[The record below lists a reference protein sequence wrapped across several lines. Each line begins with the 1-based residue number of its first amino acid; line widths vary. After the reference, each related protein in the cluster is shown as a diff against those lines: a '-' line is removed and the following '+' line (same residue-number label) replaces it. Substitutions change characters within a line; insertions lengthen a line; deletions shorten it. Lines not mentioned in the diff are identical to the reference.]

1 MSEHYAES
9 ENPRFFAPNGSRY
22 ATERFFRDFRRDY
35 LTSLTPFFIFLY
47 FCTCRLH
54 LVEFIP

>member
-22 ATERFFRDFRRDY
+22 APKRFFRDFRRDY
-35 LTSLTPFFIFLY
+35 LTSPAPFFVFLY
-47 FCTCRLH
+47 FST
-54 LVEFIP
+54 